1 MMDKMHETYETK
13 VQEKVQKDREEVVVP
28 REVAI

>member
-1 MMDKMHETYETK
+1 MDKMHETYEAK
-13 VQEKVQKDREEVVVP
+13 VREKVQKDREEVAVP